1 MNYQLLH
8 IFRNN
13 PLGRETLLQ
22 TIYFCKKINIAPV
35 VYVPDNTKFLMYFDN
50 DVVQVD
56 LDSSYLTAPK
66 TARAH
71 AADLLEKHGLRP
83 NFLTPRHYT
92 ASTLPDIPTDFDF
105 MCCPRSISDL
115 SSKIGIGYI
124 GSRVRKIVQS
134 ARFPVL
140 IPTSA
145 YKEWKSIAVFF
156 GGSINAFKSLRLGLR
171 IKQASGI
178 PLDVFTQSKHKMKK
192 EDYQKLI
199 QERGLEDLFNQHVR
213 NWRLF
218 TEGNLKENLFE
229 VPHDALAVV
238 GAYGHN
244 IVKDFVFGST
254 MEVIQSNLPNNLLIV
269 GPNYTVS
276 HPGTP

>member
-22 TIYFCKKINIAPV
+22 TIYFCKLINISPV
-35 VYVPDNTKFLMYFDN
+35 IYVPDNTRFLMYFDN

-56 LDSSYLTAPK
+56 LDSSYLSAPK
-66 TARAH
+66 TARPH
-71 AADLLEKHGLRP
+71 AAELLESNGLRP

-140 IPTSA
+140 VPTSA

-156 GGSINAFKSLRLGLR
+156 GGSLNAVKSLRLGFR
-171 IKQASGI
+171 IQQASGL
-178 PLDVFTQSKHKMKK
+178 PLDVFTQARNKRKK
-192 EDYQKLI
+192 DDYEKILQN
-199 QERGLEDLFNQHVR
+199 RGVEENFNQQVR
-213 NWRLF
+213 NWHVF
-218 TEGNLKENLFE
+218 TEGKFKDNLFN
-229 VPHDALAVV
+229 VPHDALVVV

-254 MEVIQSNLPNNLLIV
+254 MEVIQSVLPNNLLIV